1 MAVNRHR
8 SGPYVAVVQ
17 AYKRPRC
24 GSQHAHTWQSTDTYM
39 AIDRHIHGSQHAHT
53 QQSHAHDPY
62 VAVVRVYKRYRV
74 GNKNEHKL
82 VA

>member
-8 SGPYVAVVQ
+8 SGPYVGVVQ

-39 AIDRHIHGSQHAHT
+39 AIDMHIRSSHTHMAHVWQLLVYT
-53 QQSHAHDPY
+53 KGTE
-62 VAVVRVYKRYRV
+62 VAIKMSI
-74 GNKNEHKL
+74 NW
-82 VA
+82 